1 MKNFLSKIKTER
13 VYVFLILLFGMI
25 SVFVT
30 FPLGNGDEGYHLS
43 KSYNIFSMNHPKSM
57 KKTVVR
63 QLEYQAIGLDGDMKD
78 FDVETF
84 YIKKLKDVEKD
95 SFRFN
100 IAYDRNITMQIDI
113 AHIPAAIGVMVGRVI
128 YPSYGIM
135 LLCSRISS
143 LLFFALCMGAIIKK
157 STVGKW
163 TLFMLFSI
171 PCIQKL
177 ASPSYDVFSY
187 VVFAMYSM
195 NIFELAKLRTI
206 KEISKQK
213 ILYTLITIILLLFCK
228 KNYLFALAVIPFLPM
243 FFLRILDWLD
253 NKKMSVKI
261 VTFVTGIIVML
272 VLLVG
277 LNYYLNLFSLFKAFM
292 KSYFNMATMGDR
304 GKFLFSVVPTI
315 LPEIF
320 NLLWI
325 VSTFL
330 IVLGENAYNWN
341 RWFTYGGLL
350 EYLVNWMGI
359 FTGFNLI
366 MGKTSDMI
374 NELDGRYLHPYMLY
388 LVPVLQRFSK
398 KNKIKVN
405 STTIAALAIITVVI
419 IYSVYLFTCFYR
431 GYILNITATWV
442 S

>member
-1 MKNFLSKIKTER
+1 MKRTR
-13 VYVFLILLFGMI
+13 I
-25 SVFVT
+25 SVLLVIALLLQLYA
-30 FPLGNGDEGYHLS
+30 PLTAGAADFTPNPQTEYAKRFIAACDGQTWFINEIERLLNVQQRTLDTITGAEDLVEI
-43 KSYNIFSMNHPKSM
+43 KS
-57 KKTVVR
+57 
-63 QLEYQAIGLDGDMKD
+63 IGLIGQ
-78 FDVETF
+78 
-84 YIKKLKDVEKD
+84 
-95 SFRFN
+95 
-100 IAYDRNITMQIDI
+100 NITG
-113 AHIPAAIGVMVGRVI
+113 HIPAAIGVLVGRVI

-143 LLFFALCMGAIIKK
+143 LLFFALCIGAIIKK

-243 FFLRILDWLD
+243 FFLRILEWLD

-261 VTFVTGIIVML
+261 VIFVSGIIVML

-304 GKFLFSVVPTI
+304 GKSLFSVVPTI

-330 IVLGENAYNWN
+330 IVLGENAYNWYL
-341 RWFTYGGLL
+341 WFTFGGLL
-350 EYLVNWMGI
+350 AYL
-359 FTGFNLI
+359 
-366 MGKTSDMI
+366 
-374 NELDGRYLHPYMLY
+374 EGRYLHPYKLY
-388 LVPVLQRFSK
+388 FVPALQRFSK
-398 KNKIKVN
+398 RNKIKVN

-431 GYILNITATWV
+431 GFILNITATWV

>member
-1 MKNFLSKIKTER
+1 
-13 VYVFLILLFGMI
+13 
-25 SVFVT
+25 
-30 FPLGNGDEGYHLS
+30 
-43 KSYNIFSMNHPKSM
+43 
-57 KKTVVR
+57 
-63 QLEYQAIGLDGDMKD
+63 
-78 FDVETF
+78 
-84 YIKKLKDVEKD
+84 
-95 SFRFN
+95 
-100 IAYDRNITMQIDI
+100 MQIDI
-113 AHIPAAIGVMVGRVI
+113 AHIPAAIGVMLGRVI
-128 YPSYGIM
+128 YPSYGVM

-187 VVFAMYSM
+187 VVFAMYSV
-195 NIFELAKLRTI
+195 NIFELAKLRTT
-206 KEISKQK
+206 KEVSKQK

-243 FFLRILDWLD
+243 FFLRVLAWLD

-261 VTFVTGIIVML
+261 VIFVPGIIVML
-272 VLLVG
+272 VLLGG
-277 LNYYLNLFSLFKAFM
+277 LNYYLNLLNLFKAFM

-304 GKFLFSVVPTI
+304 GKTLFSVVPTI

-341 RWFTYGGLL
+341 RWFT
-350 EYLVNWMGI
+350 
-359 FTGFNLI
+359 
-366 MGKTSDMI
+366 
-374 NELDGRYLHPYMLY
+374 
-388 LVPVLQRFSK
+388 
-398 KNKIKVN
+398 
-405 STTIAALAIITVVI
+405 
-419 IYSVYLFTCFYR
+419 
-431 GYILNITATWV
+431 
-442 S
+442 